1 MLYKQSKVFKG
12 NIHCDKTGLI
22 FEAYNIKD
30 IDSSSCRI
38 IFFDWLMSLDPSL
51 DQGEAIEELLTHYS
65 PKFPGHPMTELL
77 ITGIDKKKEI
87 GQRRKRS
94 KIVRRAI

>member
-1 MLYKQSKVFKG
+1 MPYKQSKVFKG
-12 NIHCDKTGLI
+12 DIHCDKTGLI

-51 DQGEAIEELLTHYS
+51 DQGEAIEELLTHYA

-77 ITGIDKKKEI
+77 ITGIDKKRKLGKEE
-87 GQRRKRS
+87 KRS

>member
-1 MLYKQSKVFKG
+1 MPYKQSKVFKG
-12 NIHCDKTGLI
+12 DIHCDKTGLI

-51 DQGEAIEELLTHYS
+51 NQGEAIEELLTHYA

-77 ITGIDKKKEI
+77 ITGIDKKK
-87 GQRRKRS
+87 GNWAKKK
-94 KIVRRAI
+94 KI